1 MASNKPK
8 EQLPPRLRMA
18 YSTIAALEQD
28 IRALQ
33 LQLHQV
39 NSQLDQVNSQLDQ
52 ANSHVL
58 VARGLLETLKVA
70 DKPLSQAWIDA
81 VEGRG
86 FGT

>member
-33 LQLHQV
+33 LQLHQA
-39 NSQLDQVNSQLDQ
+39 NSQLDR
-52 ANSHVL
+52 ARTHVL
-58 VARGLLETLKVA
+58 AARGLLDTLKVA
-70 DKPLSQAWIDA
+70 DDTLAQLWIDA

>member
-1 MASNKPK
+1 MTRTKPK

-33 LQLHQV
+33 L
-39 NSQLDQVNSQLDQ
+39 QLDQVNSQLDQ